1 MGNSFFYDLGS
12 WEVDCADCMLT
23 GKDHLAEEQD
33 RMLEEPRQPRPAH
46 TKASRWSTQGLG
58 RGGDWADTEDSSYV
72 VSTALK

>member
-1 MGNSFFYDLGS
+1 MICDLG
-12 WEVDCADCMLT
+12 MLIVLT
-23 GKDHLAEEQD
+23 ACSLDQDHLAEEQD

-58 RGGDWADTEDSSYV
+58 CGGDWADTEDSSYV